1 MRDKRAL
8 WSAPAW
14 LALLGL
20 TALTVWLVTAGTAS
34 AGVTDGSVSISPQH
48 ATVGAGGTTSVDV
61 IVEPPEGSL
70 SIWIVE
76 VAFDT
81 DVVQVDDSSGFNCE
95 GADLPGG
102 GVGASLCEGKQTDGD
117 PEPDSAVALGAFLAN
132 EGGTGVGLEET
143 TTIAT
148 IHFDAVGEVG
158 ECSDLTIIVLP
169 GNFLEP
175 DESPATPELMTDVDI
190 CVIAGETVLWG
201 DLNCSGD
208 VDAVDSLL
216 VLRHDAGLTT
226 NTGSCP
232 AMGETITVEGETVPW
247 GDLACSGAVDA
258 VDGLLVLRFDA
269 GLPANTGDCPDLGT
283 NVQIS

>member
-20 TALTVWLVTAGTAS
+20 TALTVWLIGAGS
-34 AGVTDGSVSISPQH
+34 AAAGGTDGSVSISPQH
-48 ATVGAGGTTSVDV
+48 ATVGAGGTASVDV
-61 IVEPPEGSL
+61 IVDPPEGGL

-76 VAFDT
+76 VKFESEI
-81 DVVQVDDSSGFNCE
+81 VQVDDSSGFNCE

-102 GVGASLCEGKQTDGD
+102 GVSTSLCEGKQTDGD
-117 PEPDSAVALGAFLAN
+117 PEPDSAVAIGAFMIN
-132 EGGTGVGLEET
+132 EGGTGAGLEET

-148 IHFDAVGEVG
+148 IHFDAVGDVG
-158 ECSDLTIIVLP
+158 ECSDLEIEVLP

-175 DESPATPELMTDVDI
+175 DNDAPTPAIMTDVDI
-190 CVIAGETVLWG
+190 CIVAGETVLWG
-201 DLNCSGD
+201 DLNCSD
-208 VDAVDSLL
+208 TIDAVDALA
-216 VLRHDAGLTT
+216 VLRHDAGLST
-226 NTGSCP
+226 NTGDCP

-269 GLPANTGDCPDLGT
+269 GLSANTGDCPDLNT